1 MGVIGK
7 VLQLYGYFIGN
18 WVGGGALR
26 LALADLVAEHGG
38 LLLRHWSLCSLS
50 GGPRLLSLRTRSPGV
65 ARQLPS
71 FLAPQEKKAKE
82 GAKINTHVGVSSDEQ
97 GSVV

>member
-1 MGVIGK
+1 M
-7 VLQLYGYFIGN
+7 FR
-18 WVGGGALR
+18 GALKSFAVSSCGTSR
-26 LALADLVAEHGG
+26 FFLSPVA
-38 LLLRHWSLCSLS
+38 
-50 GGPRLLSLRTRSPGV
+50 RLLASLRTRSPGV

-82 GAKINTHVGVSSDEQ
+82 GAKVNTHVGVSSGEQ